1 MDFRRTVPAF
11 SVTEASAY
19 LADADGVFFRTCIL
33 PGATDTNPATF
44 RTVLEREF
52 TRHKLHPCWDFYS
65 RTR

>member
-1 MDFRRTVPAF
+1 M
-11 SVTEASAY
+11 
-19 LADADGVFFRTCIL
+19 FFRTCVL